1 MSWQVVGSIIVLI
14 VIAVIVIAIVAWLL
28 HWLYRRSSKETAFVR
43 TGFGGQKVVMN
54 GGALVLPIIHE
65 VIPVNMNTLR
75 LEVRRG
81 RETAIIT
88 RDRMRVDVV
97 AEFYVRVQEAA
108 SAIASAA
115 QTLGQRTM
123 HPEALGELIE
133 GKFVDALRSVAAEM
147 TMEELHEKRG
157 MFMQKVRTS
166 VAEDLLKNGLELE
179 SVSLT
184 NLDQTN
190 MEFFNPSNAFDAE
203 GLTRLTDQIERR
215 KKIRNDIEQDTMI
228 QIRNKNLET
237 EKMSLEIDR
246 DSEYARLEQER
257 EVEIRRAVQRAEL
270 ARERAVRE
278 RDAEQAQLQARQEI
292 EQMRIN
298 TERAVEEERINR
310 ERTVQALEIDRRRS
324 IDLSEQAAR
333 EEVEHTR
340 IATERSLEE
349 ERIRKERD
357 VEQLEIE
364 RRKLIELAEQLRAIA
379 VAEQSKAQSEA
390 QAEADA
396 AREKAIVAEE
406 RVFSAREREVAERRK
421 AIELI
426 LATQEA
432 ERQGIGL
439 RLAAATEKQVADDR
453 ADAIRIVAEG
463 EAEAEKIRVA
473 VAKLRHAVE
482 AEGVRQ
488 MNEAENTL
496 TPDSRQLTMRLR
508 LLEKLEG
515 IIRESVRPMEKIEGI
530 KILQVDG
537 LWGGNAPQGEGNG
550 DGRPNV
556 AEGIVNSALRYR
568 AQAPLIDSLLK
579 ELGIEGGAFGSGV
592 AGMLGR
598 GTVPDTEPKK

>member
-43 TGFGGQKVVMN
+43 TDFGGQKVVMN

-81 RETAIIT
+81 REAAIIT

-97 AEFYVRVQEAA
+97 AEFYVRVQEATN
-108 SAIASAA
+108 AIASAA

-157 MFMQKVRTS
+157 MFMQKVRGVVS
-166 VAEDLLKNGLELE
+166 EELLKNGLEVE

-228 QIRNKNLET
+228 QIRNKNLEA

-257 EVEIRRAVQRAEL
+257 EVEARRAAQRAEL
-270 ARERAVRE
+270 ARERASGE
-278 RDAEQAQLQARQEI
+278 RAAEQAQLLARQEI
-292 EQMRIN
+292 EQTRIA
-298 TERAVEEERINR
+298 TERAVEEERIRR
-310 ERTVQALEIDRRRS
+310 ERDIQALEIDRRRS
-324 IDLSEQAAR
+324 IELSEQQAH
-333 EEVEHTR
+333 EEVERAR
-340 IATERSLEE
+340 ITAQRA
-349 ERIRKERD
+349 
-357 VEQLEIE
+357 VEQLEIQ
-364 RRKLIELAEQLRAIA
+364 RRQKIELAEQARAIA
-379 VAEQSKAQSEA
+379 VAEQSKLQSLA

-396 AREKAIVAEE
+396 VRERAIVTEE

-421 AIELI
+421 TVDLI

-432 ERQGIGL
+432 ERQGIAI
-439 RLAAATEKQVADDR
+439 RLSASTEKQAAEDR
-453 ADAIRIVAEG
+453 ASAIRIAAEG
-463 EAEAEKIRVA
+463 EADAERIRVA
-473 VAKLRHAVE
+473 VAKLRHEVE
-482 AEGVRQ
+482 AE
-488 MNEAENTL
+488 
-496 TPDSRQLTMRLR
+496 
-508 LLEKLEG
+508 
-515 IIRESVRPMEKIEGI
+515 
-530 KILQVDG
+530 
-537 LWGGNAPQGEGNG
+537 
-550 DGRPNV
+550 
-556 AEGIVNSALRYR
+556 
-568 AQAPLIDSLLK
+568 
-579 ELGIEGGAFGSGV
+579 
-592 AGMLGR
+592 
-598 GTVPDTEPKK
+598 